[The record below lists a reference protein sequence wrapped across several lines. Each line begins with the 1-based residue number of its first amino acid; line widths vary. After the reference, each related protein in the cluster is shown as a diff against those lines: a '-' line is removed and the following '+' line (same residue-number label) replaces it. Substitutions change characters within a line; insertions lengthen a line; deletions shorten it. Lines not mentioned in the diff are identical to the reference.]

1 MSRCCL
7 CGKELKEF
15 HEENNP
21 WPLATGEDDVCCAD
35 CNMEVITARIWG
47 TERIAR
53 ELGISL
59 SEARE
64 KAESLYEHLR
74 EVCRARGQREKEE
87 EE

>member
-35 CNMEVITARIWG
+35 CNMEVISDLDKSHLSGIERTG
-47 TERIAR
+47 T
-53 ELGISL
+53 
-59 SEARE
+59 
-64 KAESLYEHLR
+64 
-74 EVCRARGQREKEE
+74 
-87 EE
+87 